1 MLYIG
6 EFYSLL
12 TACLWA
18 GSSIAFTAAA
28 RRLGSVQVNIS
39 RLIMAAGYLIALVLL
54 ARIDLTLSTMQIVYL
69 SISGFI
75 GFTLGDTFLFQAFKL
90 IGARISMLIM
100 SLAPAVAAV
109 LAYIIL
115 GENLSVWGVI
125 GIIVTLTGIVI
136 VILGM
141 NGGTANGPVMHHVAR
156 GGIVLAILGAVGQG
170 GGLIFAKMA
179 FLEGSINGFVATLV
193 RILASLIVLL
203 PVSIISG
210 RYKKPVQVFR
220 NDPVAFKYT
229 ILGSIF
235 GPFLGVTSSLM
246 AIQYAKVGIAATI
259 MATTPI
265 VMLPLVHFVQKEHLT
280 WRAIAGAFI
289 ATLGV
294 ALLFLP

>member
-12 TACLWA
+12 TACLWS

-28 RRLGSVQVNIS
+28 RRIGSVQVNTS
-39 RLIMAAGYLIALVLL
+39 RLIMAAGFLIVLVLL
-54 ARIDLTLSTMQIVYL
+54 ARIDLTLSMMQIVYL

-115 GENLSVWGVI
+115 GENLSPWGVI
-125 GIIVTLTGIVI
+125 GIIVTLTGIAI

-141 NGGTANGPVMHHVAR
+141 RGDPINGSVIHHVAR
-156 GGIVLAILGAVGQG
+156 GGIFLAILGAVGQG

-179 FLEGSINGFVATLV
+179 FLEGNINGFVATLV
-193 RILASLIVLL
+193 RILAALVVLL

-210 RYKKPVQVFR
+210 RYKNPVQVFR
-220 NDPVAFKYT
+220 NDPPAFRYT
-229 ILGSIF
+229 VLGSIF

>member
-12 TACLWA
+12 TACLWS

-28 RRLGSVQVNIS
+28 RRIGSVQVNIS
-39 RLIMAAGYLIALVLL
+39 RLIMAAGYLIVLVLL
-54 ARIDLTLSTMQIVYL
+54 CRLDLTLSTMQIVYL

-75 GFTLGDTFLFQAFKL
+75 GFTLGDTFLFKAFKL

-100 SLAPAVAAV
+100 SLAPAVAAF

-115 GENLSVWGVI
+115 GENLSLWGVV
-125 GIIVTLTGIVI
+125 GIIVTLTGIAI

-141 NGGTANGPVMHHVAR
+141 SGGTTNGSVVHHVAR

-179 FLEGSINGFVATLV
+179 FLEGSINGFVATLI
-193 RILASLIVLL
+193 RILASLVVLL

-210 RYKKPVQVFR
+210 RYKNPVQVFR
-220 NDPVAFKYT
+220 NDPSAFKYT
-229 ILGSIF
+229 VLGSIF

-246 AIQYAKVGIAATI
+246 AIQYTKVGIAATI

-265 VMLPLVHFVQKEHLT
+265 VMLPLVRFVQKEHLS

>member
-1 MLYIG
+1 MPYIG
-6 EFYSLL
+6 ELYSLL
-12 TACLWA
+12 TACLWS
-18 GSSIAFTAAA
+18 GSSIAFTAAT
-28 RRLGSVQVNIS
+28 RRIGSVQVNTS
-39 RLIMAAGYLIALVLL
+39 RLIMAAGYLVILVLL
-54 ARIDLTLSTMQIVYL
+54 ARFELTLSATQVVYL

-75 GFTLGDTFLFQAFKL
+75 GFTLGDTFLFKAFQL

-109 LAYIIL
+109 LARIVL
-115 GENLSVWGVI
+115 GENISPWGVI
-125 GIIVTLTGIVI
+125 GIIVTLTGVGIVVLGRKEEATKDTI
-136 VILGM
+136 V
-141 NGGTANGPVMHHVAR
+141 HHVTR
-156 GGIVLAILGAVGQG
+156 GGIVMAVLAAFGQG

-179 FLEGSINGFVATLV
+179 FREGNINGFVATLI
-193 RILASLIVLL
+193 RILASLLVLL
-203 PVSIISG
+203 PVSILSG
-210 RYKKPVQVFR
+210 RYKKPVQVLR
-220 NDPVAFKYT
+220 NDPKALMYT
-229 ILGSIF
+229 VLGSIF

>member
-12 TACLWA
+12 TACLWS

-28 RRLGSVQVNIS
+28 KRIGSVQTNIS
-39 RLIMAAGYLIALVLL
+39 RLIIAAGFLIVLILLV
-54 ARIDLTLSTMQIVYL
+54 RVDLTMSTMQIVYL
-69 SISGFI
+69 SMSGFI

-100 SLAPAVAAV
+100 SLAPAVAAF

-115 GENLSVWGVI
+115 GENLSVWGVV
-125 GIIVTLTGIVI
+125 GIIVTLTGITI

-141 NGGTANGPVMHHVAR
+141 SGGMSNGSVIHHVAR
-156 GGIVLAILGAVGQG
+156 GGILLAILGAVGQG
-170 GGLIFAKMA
+170 GGLVFAKMA
-179 FLEGSINGFVATLV
+179 FREGSINGFVATLV
-193 RILASLIVLL
+193 RILASLVVLL
-203 PVSIISG
+203 PVSIMSG
-210 RYKKPVQVFR
+210 RYKKPVEVFR
-220 NDPVAFKYT
+220 NDPAAFKNT
-229 ILGSIF
+229 VLGSIF

-265 VMLPLVHFVQKEHLT
+265 VMLPLVHFIQKEHLT